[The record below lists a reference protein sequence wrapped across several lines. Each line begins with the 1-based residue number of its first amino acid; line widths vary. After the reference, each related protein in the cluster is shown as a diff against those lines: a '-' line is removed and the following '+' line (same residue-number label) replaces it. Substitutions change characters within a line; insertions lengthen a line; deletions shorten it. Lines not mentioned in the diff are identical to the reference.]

1 MREPSEHSTL
11 RRWSQRCVTR
21 LRRWNADR
29 AWDARHPWQFA
40 ALSAACLALFVSAG
54 SRLDGVQWDDSLEQ
68 AALVAAIW
76 FVARG
81 LVKRRAARAGARV
94 NRK

>member
-1 MREPSEHSTL
+1 MRELSEHSTL
-11 RRWSQRCVTR
+11 RKWSQRSVTR
-21 LRRWNADR
+21 LRRSNADG

-40 ALSAACLALFVSAG
+40 ALSATCLALLVSAG
-54 SRLDGVQWDDSLEQ
+54 SRLDGVQWDESLEQ
-68 AALVAAIW
+68 AALVAAVW

-81 LVKRRAARAGARV
+81 LVKRRAPRAGAPV